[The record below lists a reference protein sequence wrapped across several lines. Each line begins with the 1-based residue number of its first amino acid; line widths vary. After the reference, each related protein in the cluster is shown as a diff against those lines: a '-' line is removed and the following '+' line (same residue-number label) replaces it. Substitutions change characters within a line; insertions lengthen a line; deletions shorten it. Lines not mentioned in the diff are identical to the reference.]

1 MNCLPMWQNV
11 YRMCMCNG
19 MLLVVGVSLRHVAIV
34 CEQVCVKP
42 EGCSCV
48 FFITFFVVFTRR
60 LISMNLV
67 FPQRLCTCWR
77 AWGKFYHPK
86 PSIPSMFRS
95 KVSKELFCNNER
107 LFRLRWESL
116 IAYWRY
122 MEEELSY
129 SFAIIL
135 LTVKLLSSTMY
146 VLSRRERIM
155 EFNLKLTLCW
165 KDWLGVLQ
173 LNENTCSTHFDN
185 YIYKPHSNWKGSNV
199 SQIWEFKWVLNF
211 S

>member
-1 MNCLPMWQNV
+1 M
-11 YRMCMCNG
+11 YF
-19 MLLVVGVSLRHVAIV
+19 LLLFLLFLHVGWYQWTSSSPRG
-34 CEQVCVKP
+34 CVHA
-42 EGCSCV
+42 EEREVNST
-48 FFITFFVVFTRR
+48 I
-60 LISMNLV
+60 LNLL
-67 FPQRLCTCWR
+67 FPQCLGPRFLR
-77 AWGKFYHPK
+77 N
-86 PSIPSMFRS
+86 
-95 KVSKELFCNNER
+95 LFCNNER
-107 LFRLRWESL
+107 LFCLSWESL